1 MLSDLRKCTGHTFY
15 SQQLIILLK
24 NIFVFYISYFYT
36 GLCVIYD
43 ELVPITAFL
52 IWIEIFWLFFT
63 NYEKLVSNYF
73 IKPI

>member
-43 ELVPITAFL
+43 ALVPITAFL
-52 IWIEIFWLFFT
+52 I
-63 NYEKLVSNYF
+63 
-73 IKPI
+73 